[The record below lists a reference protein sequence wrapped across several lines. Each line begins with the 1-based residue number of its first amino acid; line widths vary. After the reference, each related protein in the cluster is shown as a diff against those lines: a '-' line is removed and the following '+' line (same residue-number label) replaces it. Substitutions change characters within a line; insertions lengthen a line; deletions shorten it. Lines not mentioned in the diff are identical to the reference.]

1 MSSCLCCKHR
11 RLHHHLHSGHLLHA
25 WTPRCTFLN
34 PVHSTKS
41 TGRMADLNSP
51 TDYEPKQITELTA
64 IDPSQLPL
72 WIWRSTLSNQRICWL
87 HHCFHRSEKQVQT
100 YQVYHSHRE
109 NLMTDSSRLQSST
122 TRPVA
127 FGHSES
133 ERDITRILE
142 EQRQQPLSEAH
153 TEILKQECRA
163 EKAEADTRELQQQ
176 IHSS

>member
-1 MSSCLCCKHR
+1 M
-11 RLHHHLHSGHLLHA
+11 
-25 WTPRCTFLN
+25 
-34 PVHSTKS
+34 
-41 TGRMADLNSP
+41 
-51 TDYEPKQITELTA
+51 
-64 IDPSQLPL
+64 
-72 WIWRSTLSNQRICWL
+72 
-87 HHCFHRSEKQVQT
+87 QT

-122 TRPVA
+122 TKPVA

-133 ERDITRILE
+133 ERDIIRILE

-163 EKAEADTRELQQQ
+163 EKAEAHIRELQQQ